1 MALFERFGLE
11 FSKMRV
17 LFVEDNEFA
26 LNLGKTALEELG
38 FGAVVVA
45 RDGQEAIETI
55 ERFPNIN
62 LIISDWNMPE
72 VSGIELLRIAR
83 ERWPGIPF
91 VMITSNDSVEH
102 VAEAR
107 RSGVFAYVLKPFTLQ
122 GLRQKIIAAIRR
134 RLADGGDKADDSDF
148 IYLEAIDQIEA
159 VTDNIGDDPTL
170 SLPRENVRF
179 EDAMET
185 LLFSAEGRER
195 HVGPLREA
203 AAALVAQEG
212 LDADARALIGALTDQ
227 LQKFIETVGVPNAVQ
242 IEIVKLHVESIR
254 AVNLGRL
261 GGKAGVVGPG
271 LVKGLS
277 LAMAKTAEVD

>member
-254 AVNLGRL
+254 AVNLGLL